1 MTPTTIITQAVEWLE
16 KMGVKAEWNAE
27 LNQYE
32 FEYRDAFVFIHTD
45 TPEEV
50 ISFTCPFVFA
60 DESSA
65 MNKSIF
71 EKANKWWSEHIC
83 TEHCFCEF
91 VDNSC
96 AYICCLYG
104 RNRTDALRKYELIE
118 MLNDAVSKW
127 EFFTFAMSIAEKTTI
142 IR

>member
-1 MTPTTIITQAVEWLE
+1 MTTAIVISQAVEWLK
-16 KMGVKAEWNAE
+16 KMGVKVELNTE

-32 FEYRDAFVFIHTD
+32 FEYMNVYMFIHTD
-45 TPEEV
+45 TPEGV
-50 ISFTCPFVFA
+50 ISFTCPYVFA
-60 DESSA
+60 DESST
-65 MNKSIF
+65 MSKSIF

-104 RNRTDALRKYELIE
+104 RNRTDALRRYELIE

-127 EFFTFAMSIAEKTTI
+127 QMFAFAMSIAEKTTM

>member
-1 MTPTTIITQAVEWLE
+1 MTTTITISQAVEWLK
-16 KMGVKAEWNAE
+16 KMGVKVELNTE

-32 FEYRDAFVFIHTD
+32 FEYGDIFVILHTD
-45 TPEEV
+45 TPEGV
-50 ISFTCPFVFA
+50 LSLTCPYVFA
-60 DESSA
+60 DETQTR
-65 MNKSIF
+65 NRPTF
-71 EKANKWWSEHIC
+71 EMANKWWSEHIC

-104 RNRTDALRKYELIE
+104 RNRTDALRRYELIE

-127 EFFTFAMSIAEKTTI
+127 QMFAFAMSIAEKTTI

>member
-1 MTPTTIITQAVEWLE
+1 MTSIAIVSQAVEWLE
-16 KMGVKAEWNAE
+16 KMGIKVGWNAE

-45 TPEEV
+45 TPEGV
-50 ISFTCPFVFA
+50 ISFTCPYVFA
-60 DESSA
+60 DESST

-71 EKANKWWSEHIC
+71 EKANKWWGEHIC

-104 RNRTDALRKYELIE
+104 RNRTDALRKYELTE

-127 EFFTFAMSIAEKTTI
+127 ELFTFAISIAEKTTI
-142 IR
+142 KR

>member
-1 MTPTTIITQAVEWLE
+1 MTPTTIITQAVEWLG

-50 ISFTCPFVFA
+50 ISFTCPYVFA
-60 DESSA
+60 GKSSTL
-65 MNKSIF
+65 NRLIF
-71 EKANKWWSEHIC
+71 DKAKDWWCEHIS
-83 TEHCFCEF
+83 TEHCFCEY
-91 VDNSC
+91 VDNDC
-96 AYICCLYG
+96 AYVCCLYG
-104 RNRTDALRKYELIE
+104 RQRTDGLRKYELTE
-118 MLNDAVSKW
+118 MLNDAIRKW
-127 EFFTFAMSIAEKTTI
+127 ELFTFAISIAEKTTI